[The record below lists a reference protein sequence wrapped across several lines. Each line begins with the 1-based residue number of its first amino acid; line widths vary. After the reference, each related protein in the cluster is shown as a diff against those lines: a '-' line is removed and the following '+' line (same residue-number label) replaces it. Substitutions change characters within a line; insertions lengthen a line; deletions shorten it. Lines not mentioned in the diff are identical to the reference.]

1 MPNEMIESNQSELI
15 LYESKDGSIK
25 LDVNLEY
32 EIVSLSLEQMS
43 KLFGRDKSV
52 LSRYIKNI
60 FDEGELEKN
69 NSTIA
74 NFATVRNCEKLFNRR
89 RIDHVK

>member
-32 EIVSLSLEQMS
+32 EIVSLSIEQMS
-43 KLFGRDKSV
+43 KLFD
-52 LSRYIKNI
+52 
-60 FDEGELEKN
+60 DGELEAD
-69 NSTIA
+69 STVA